1 MTTSRRVPFEE
12 DIRELYDNA
21 PCGYLSSFVD
31 GTILGVNQTFLN
43 WTGHTREVLLSGKR
57 LQELLTAPG
66 QIFYETQY
74 APLLQL
80 QGFVKEVSLEIVRKT
95 GDPLPVL
102 VNSVRQ
108 QSRGNPSTVIRSTF
122 FDATERRK
130 YERDLLTA
138 RRNLEEQVLNRTAA
152 LEREVS
158 ERRSAENSL
167 KELTSKLLKLRDEER
182 RRLARDLHDSVGQLL
197 TATIMNLDAIAR
209 ESSNLNDRGKKC
221 LTEAAELVRETVKE
235 IRVVSYLLHPPQ
247 LDESGLPS
255 ALRWYLDGFSERG
268 DISAE
273 LVISDEFG
281 RLPQDLETA
290 LFRIVQECLTNIHR
304 HSGSKTA
311 VVQLFRSS
319 DEVHVEVR
327 DFGKGMARELSHGV
341 GLRGM
346 KERVEEFGG
355 TLSIKSN
362 SSGTVVT
369 AKLPLARL
377 RPTAAVRA

>member
-1 MTTSRRVPFEE
+1 VSTSRRVLIEE
-12 DIRELYDNA
+12 DIRELYENA
-21 PCGYLSSFVD
+21 PCGYLSSFID

-43 WTGHTREVLLSGKR
+43 WTGHTREELLSGKR
-57 LQELLTAPG
+57 LQELLTVPG

-74 APLLQL
+74 APLLQM
-80 QGFVKEVSLEIVRKT
+80 QGFVKEVALEIVRKT

-102 VNSVRQ
+102 VNSIRQ
-108 QSRGNPSTVIRSTF
+108 QSREHTSTVIRSTF

-130 YERDLLTA
+130 YERDLLNA
-138 RRNLEEQVLNRTAA
+138 RRNLEEQVVNRTAA

-167 KELTSKLLKLRDEER
+167 KELTSKLLKLQDEER

-197 TATIMNLDAIAR
+197 TATIMNLDAMAR
-209 ESSNLNDRGKKC
+209 ESSNFSNRGKKC

-255 ALRWYLDGFSERG
+255 ALQWYLDGFSKRG
-268 DISAE
+268 DIIAE
-273 LVISDEFG
+273 LVVSDEFG

-311 VVQLFRSS
+311 VVRLFRSA
-319 DEVHVEVR
+319 DEVQIEVR
-327 DFGKGMARELSHGV
+327 DFGKGMARELSYGV

-355 TLSIKSN
+355 TLNIQ
-362 SSGTVVT
+362 SSSTGTAVS
-369 AKLPLARL
+369 AKVPLASPGRHG
-377 RPTAAVRA
+377 

>member
-1 MTTSRRVPFEE
+1 MSTSRRAPFEE

-21 PCGYLSSFVD
+21 PCGYLSSFID

-43 WTGHTREVLLSGKR
+43 WTGHTREELLSGKR
-57 LQELLTAPG
+57 LQELLTVPG

-80 QGFVKEVSLEIVRKT
+80 QGFVKEVALEIVRKN
-95 GDPLPVL
+95 GDPLPVF
-102 VNSVRQ
+102 VNSIRRQ
-108 QSRGNPSTVIRSTF
+108 SPENSSSVIRSTF
-122 FDATERRK
+122 FDATDRRK

-138 RRNLEEQVLNRTAA
+138 RHNLEEQVLNRTAA

-158 ERRSAENSL
+158 ERRRAENGL
-167 KELTSKLLKLRDEER
+167 KELSSKLLKLRDEER
-182 RRLARDLHDSVGQLL
+182 RRLARDLHDSAGQLL
-197 TATIMNLDAIAR
+197 TATIMNLDAMTG
-209 ESSNLNDRGKKC
+209 ESANLSDRGKKC

-268 DISAE
+268 DINAE

-290 LFRIVQECLTNIHR
+290 LFRIIQECLTNIHR

-311 VVQLFRSS
+311 TVQLFRSAE
-319 DEVHVEVR
+319 EVQVEVR
-327 DFGKGMARELSHGV
+327 DFGKGMAGELSHGI

-355 TLSIKSN
+355 TLSIQ
-362 SSGTVVT
+362 SSSTGTAVT
-369 AKLPLARL
+369 AKVPLASPGR
-377 RPTAAVRA
+377 RG